1 MYGLKPK
8 EDAGILLSKRWSRH
22 KARKNPNLCNQWL
35 AGRPKAT
42 HVAWTGYECVRSKS
56 RSRKV
61 HRHLLSL
68 AIIPTINYSH
78 RPDRWGGQPG
88 NRWCLKHRLNSRLQ
102 YQVALGFSRALD
114 INDSQ
119 VALPTI
125 ETYRLVVH
133 ERNPRCRILLFI
145 SEIRIHP
152 RHALW
157 VSHLEHAK
165 TREILSLAILL
176 WMGLLYI
183 ILSRSCF
190 EAYRDCYI
198 YPRVVG
204 PNELQRGFALSKVMQ
219 EWWHVNEKHAW
230 SVHHCC
236 YRDTCIVLIFLF
248 VACFI
253 FTLADSML
261 CV

>member
-1 MYGLKPK
+1 MNRKEQEPLPPLFLANSYG
-8 EDAGILLSKRWSRH
+8 
-22 KARKNPNLCNQWL
+22 
-35 AGRPKAT
+35 
-42 HVAWTGYECVRSKS
+42 
-56 RSRKV
+56 
-61 HRHLLSL
+61 
-68 AIIPTINYSH
+68 
-78 RPDRWGGQPG
+78 
-88 NRWCLKHRLNSRLQ
+88 KHRLNSRLQ

-190 EAYRDCYI
+190 EASVLTATAI
-198 YPRVVG
+198 FIH
-204 PNELQRGFALSKVMQ
+204 ELQDQTNCNGVSHWAKLCRNDGTWMKSTLG
-219 EWWHVNEKHAW
+219 
-230 SVHHCC
+230 
-236 YRDTCIVLIFLF
+236 TCITVAIETRVLFSFSFLSHASYLLLLT
-248 VACFI
+248 ACYVFKI
-253 FTLADSML
+253 INRVKSCSWSLVTWKVIPYKLEHLLQLLVKSSWCGCWL
-261 CV
+261 GRPQI